1 MDSGARSGEYGGNA
15 EHAEDGYSIGR
26 MAFDAALPGGSI
38 MNYPKVYKA
47 AMKHEPTY
55 RDIQEIVPDYLGSGS
70 AAEAHGLL
78 SGMLCMD
85 AGIDCEQW
93 LENAADPA
101 EPVPEGRDR
110 ALFLQLFEETRRQL
124 DDFDFSFEPLLPDDD
139 APLEERAFA
148 LGEWCQG
155 FLAGLGY
162 ASKGSEWPGE
172 CTEIL
177 RDFVE
182 IARLDP
188 AVAGEADEAAYAE
201 LTEYVRVGVQVI
213 HSELQSG
220 TPRQFH

>member
-1 MDSGARSGEYGGNA
+1 MATPNMPRT
-15 EHAEDGYSIGR
+15 GYCVEA
-26 MAFDAALPGGSI
+26 MAFDAALSSGSI
-38 MNYPKVYKA
+38 KNYQRAHKA
-47 AMKHEPTY
+47 IMKHESSY
-55 RDIQEIVPDYLGSGS
+55 RDIQAIVPDYLETGS

-78 SGMLCMD
+78 AGMLCMD
-85 AGIDCEQW
+85 AGIDYGQW
-93 LENAADPA
+93 LANLANPEEPA
-101 EPVPEGRDR
+101 PQGRDQ
-110 ALFLQLFEETRRQL
+110 AILLQLFEETRRQL

-162 ASKGSEWPGE
+162 VSQKSEWPGE

-177 RDFVE
+177 RDFME

-188 AVAGEADEAAYAE
+188 AVSGEADESAYAE

-220 TPRQFH
+220 TPRQLH